1 MSFLTILL
9 LGFVILIAD
18 FLEGLTGFGSAVVAM
33 PFAIM
38 LIGINI
44 ARPVLT
50 IVALLLAIYIVI
62 ISHKDILWEHYF
74 RILAFVILGL
84 PFGIWLFDKLPE
96 STLKKI
102 LGVFMVLIALR
113 GLFIA
118 YKESKEGKEFKAI
131 NNSILSIFLFLGG
144 CIHGAFS
151 CGGPLIIL
159 YASEKLPNKSNF
171 RATLSMLWITLDS
184 IIVLQ
189 SALSHAITKDV
200 LKLVL
205 YTLPFLAIGAV
216 LGNLAHHRIKDGA
229 FTKIVYVLLFVSA
242 FFMFR

>member
-1 MSFLTILL
+1 MSISTILL

-18 FLEGLTGFGSAVVAM
+18 FLEGLTGFGSTVIAM
-33 PFAIM
+33 PFAII
-38 LIGINI
+38 LTGINI
-44 ARPVLT
+44 AKPILT
-50 IVALLLAIYIVI
+50 IVALILAIYVVT
-62 ISHKDILWEHYF
+62 ISYKDILWEHYF
-74 RILAFVILGL
+74 RIVAFVILGL

-102 LGVFMVLIALR
+102 LGVFMIVIAIR

-118 YKESKEGKEFKAI
+118 YKESKECKESKAI
-131 NNSILSIFLFLGG
+131 NNSVLSIFLFLGG

-151 CGGPLIIL
+151 SGGPLIIL

-200 LKLVL
+200 LQLLL
-205 YTLPFLAIGAV
+205 YTLPFLAIGAA

-229 FTKIVYVLLFVSA
+229 FTKIVYVVLFISA
-242 FFMFR
+242 LFMLK

>member
-1 MSFLTILL
+1 MNISTILL
-9 LGFVILIAD
+9 LGLVILIAD

-74 RILAFVILGL
+74 RIVAFVILGL

-96 STLKKI
+96 STLKRI
-102 LGVFMVLIALR
+102 LGVFMIVIAIR

-118 YKESKEGKEFKAI
+118 YKESKESKAI

-189 SALSHAITKDV
+189 SALSHAITKDI

-229 FTKIVYVLLFVSA
+229 FTKIVYILLFFSA